1 AIRRCVAV
9 LGFAPGLL
17 ESQQRV
23 TVVLRDCIEREE
35 PHGLSS
41 FAMDD
46 SEQHDEH
53 RQQEQRQHQ
62 PPAHPCRL
70 PDDVVEQIL
79 CLLPVDQILRSGRT
93 SRAFSRAS
101 RAALQGAT
109 WAPDPAVA
117 GGSDDGAVRCGTHG
131 HTRCCRSAGD
141 SGTHTD
147 RIVVGTP
154 CLDLRSA
161 ADAVDCRA
169 LSVMLRRGFGKLEES
184 STADGGD
191 GAETNHHS
199 GASATRGR
207 KCILRG
213 LAVCSA
219 AVKDQ
224 AIARALE
231 LHGEG
236 LQILDLAGCRGL
248 DTSLTTEAV
257 RSRCKRLVALDLS
270 GGREIGCAPSAAML
284 RCAVGG
290 TLFEQEAG
298 LGLSRRHP
306 SCSPSVA
313 SLSIP
318 ASPARDNVLCCCQA
332 NTHHRLYDYHLVSLL
347 TGLGGRLMSLQL
359 RDRPFITDE
368 GIGAIAVACTQLQE
382 LDIGRRTGHTGNR
395 IMRTGSITGQAL
407 ATLSAAPCATLLVCL
422 GLRNRHCVGNM
433 ELRALG
439 THFPSLRRLDM
450 AGLVKVDDDV
460 LRALAST
467 LSLTHIDLSRAH
479 RVSASG
485 VSALAVGSPELACI
499 SLHGIAVADGAVRA
513 LCDACPMLRHINL
526 SLTRVTE
533 RSLRLLAM
541 KDGLRWVN
549 VRCCSGIGNDAVTA
563 KVLANFRSRLSPPKR
578 PRDRGTVLG
587 MERPEPQSRTRA
599 PSSSRRKPLGANSSG
614 SSVDSSGC
622 GGYQGPPDDVGQDS
636 AFHAQAAL
644 ALRPPLP
651 SGKRLHQ
658 LGPGNGGGGGGTRNA
673 SSDSENCSG
682 SIVRGDAPIDA
693 NGNAGGATKGGRAPP
708 SAEGGCTRRLG
719 TPGAALGNFEEGGEI
734 APRPSCRGPGGIRA
748 SPAKPAPAE
757 RLAGDSSQG
766 MTSSPEA
773 PLLLASTSPAPVNLE
788 TGERGKGRRAA
799 AIRQEGK
806 GHALTEEASAVQ
818 ATAVEEEAIPSLAGE
833 PAGAS
838 SRDHPPPLLPAG
850 VGDLSLGR
858 HRRRGG
864 SRSSSLR
871 EGTKGGED
879 SARTESQDGGRG
891 VAKGRGGGGERRV
904 DEETVVP
911 FDWATVPRSSGVGVL
926 GSWKGFRGLSGDLV
940 KNIIRELHPHAQ
952 VEFRPVSDF
961 LSGPHSR
968 KNTHGYLV

>member
-1 AIRRCVAV
+1 
-9 LGFAPGLL
+9 
-17 ESQQRV
+17 
-23 TVVLRDCIEREE
+23 
-35 PHGLSS
+35 
-41 FAMDD
+41 MDD

-62 PPAHPCRL
+62 PPARTCRL

-79 CLLPVDQILRSGRT
+79 CLLPVEQILRCGRT

-101 RAALQGAT
+101 QAALQGAT

-117 GGSDDGAVRCGTHG
+117 VGSDDGAVRCGTHG
-131 HTRCCRSAGD
+131 HTHCCRIAGD
-141 SGTHTD
+141 SGIHTD
-147 RIVVGTP
+147 SLVVGTP
-154 CLDLRSA
+154 CLDLRAA

-169 LSVMLRRGFGKLEES
+169 LSAMLRKGFGELEES
-184 STADGGD
+184 SSAGGGD
-191 GAETNHHS
+191 GAETDDHS
-199 GASATRGR
+199 GAPATRGR
-207 KCILRG
+207 KCVLRG

-219 AVKDQ
+219 AVRDQ

-236 LQILDLAGCRGL
+236 LQVLDLAGCRGL
-248 DTSLTTEAV
+248 DASLTMEAV

-270 GGREIGCAPSAAML
+270 GGRSFEGRGREEMGCVPSVAVP

-290 TLFEQEAG
+290 TSFEREVG

-318 ASPARDNVLCCCQA
+318 E
-332 NTHHRLYDYHLVSLL
+332 NTHHRLHDYHLVSLL
-347 TGLGGRLMSLQL
+347 TGLGGRLLSLQL

-382 LDIGRRTGHTGNR
+382 LDIGRRTGDTGNTM
-395 IMRTGSITGQAL
+395 MRTGSITGQAL
-407 ATLSAAPCATLLVCL
+407 ATLSAAPCAPLLVCL

-433 ELRALG
+433 DLRALG
-439 THFPSLRRLDM
+439 THFPSLRRLDL

-467 LSLTHIDLSRAH
+467 LSLTHIDISRAH
-479 RVSASG
+479 RVSVSG

-499 SLHGIAVADGAVRA
+499 SLHGTALADGAVRF
-513 LCDACPMLRHINL
+513 LCDACPRLRHINL

-533 RSLRLLAM
+533 RSLRLLAV
-541 KDGLRWVN
+541 KDSLRWVN

-563 KVLANFRSRLSPPKR
+563 KILANFRNRLSPPKH

-599 PSSSRRKPLGANSSG
+599 PSCSRRKPLGANSSG
-614 SSVDSSGC
+614 RSEDSSGC
-622 GGYQGPPDDVGQDS
+622 GGYQGRPGDVGQNL
-636 AFHAQAAL
+636 AIHAQAAL
-644 ALRPPLP
+644 ALRPSSP
-651 SGKRLHQ
+651 SSKRLHQ
-658 LGPGNGGGGGGTRNA
+658 FAPGNGGGGGVTKNA
-673 SSDSENCSG
+673 SYDTENCNG
-682 SIVRGDAPIDA
+682 SIVRGDTPIHA
-693 NGNAGGATKGGRAPP
+693 NSNAGRATTGGLAPP

-719 TPGAALGNFEEGGEI
+719 TPRAAQGSFDEGEEI
-734 APRPSCRGPGGIRA
+734 APRPSCRGPGGSRV

-766 MTSSPEA
+766 TTSSPVV
-773 PLLLASTSPAPVNLE
+773 PLLLASTSPAPADLE
-788 TGERGKGRRAA
+788 IGERGKGRRET
-799 AIRQEGK
+799 AIRQEGN
-806 GHALTEEASAVQ
+806 GHELVAEEASAIK
-818 ATAVEEEAIPSLAGE
+818 ATAAEEEAVPSLGGE

-838 SRDHPPPLLPAG
+838 SRDHPPPPPPPPLLPAG

-858 HRRRGG
+858 RRRRGG
-864 SRSSSLR
+864 SRSSSMR
-871 EGTKGGED
+871 EGTKGAEG
-879 SARTESQDGGRG
+879 SGGTGSQDGGRG

-904 DEETVVP
+904 EEEAVVP
-911 FDWATVPRSSGVGVL
+911 FDWDTVPRGSGVGVL

-952 VEFRPVSDF
+952 VEFRPESDF
-961 LSGPHSR
+961 LFGPHSR
-968 KNTHGYLV
+968 KNTHGYLVHTSKFGQAWVKFEVDGQGCVT

>member
-9 LGFAPGLL
+9 LGFTPGLL
-17 ESQQRV
+17 ESQRRV
-23 TVVLRDCIEREE
+23 TVVFRDCIEREE

-46 SEQHDEH
+46 SKQHDEH
-53 RQQEQRQHQ
+53 RQQEQREHQ
-62 PPAHPCRL
+62 PPARTCRL

-79 CLLPVDQILRSGRT
+79 CLLPVEQILRCGRT
-93 SRAFSRAS
+93 SRSFSRAS
-101 RAALQGAT
+101 LAALQGAT
-109 WAPDPAVA
+109 WAPDPAAAV
-117 GGSDDGAVRCGTHG
+117 GSDDGAVRCGTHG
-131 HTRCCRSAGD
+131 HTSCCRIAGD

-147 RIVVGTP
+147 SLVVGTP

-161 ADAVDCRA
+161 ADAVDCQA

-191 GAETNHHS
+191 GAETNDHS

-248 DTSLTTEAV
+248 DTSLTMEAV

-290 TLFEQEAG
+290 TLFEREAG

-318 ASPARDNVLCCCQA
+318 E

-347 TGLGGRLMSLQL
+347 TGLGGRLSSLQL

-395 IMRTGSITGQAL
+395 MMRTGSITGQAL
-407 ATLSAAPCATLLVCL
+407 ATLSTAPCATLLVCL

-433 ELRALG
+433 DLRALG
-439 THFPSLRRLDM
+439 THFPSLRRLDL
-450 AGLVKVDDDV
+450 AGLAKVDDDV

-467 LSLTHIDLSRAH
+467 LSLTHIDISRAH
-479 RVSASG
+479 RISVSG
-485 VSALAVGSPELACI
+485 VSALAVGSPGLACI
-499 SLHGIAVADGAVRA
+499 SLHGIALADGAVRA
-513 LCDACPMLRHINL
+513 LCNACPMLRHINL

-541 KDGLRWVN
+541 KDSLRWVN

-563 KVLANFRSRLSPPKR
+563 KVLANFRSRLSPPKH

-599 PSSSRRKPLGANSSG
+599 PGCSRRKPLGANSSG
-614 SSVDSSGC
+614 SSEDSSGC
-622 GGYQGPPDDVGQDS
+622 GGYQGLPDDVGQDS
-636 AFHAQAAL
+636 AIRAQAAL
-644 ALRPPLP
+644 ALRPSSPC
-651 SGKRLHQ
+651 SKRLHQ
-658 LGPGNGGGGGGTRNA
+658 L
-673 SSDSENCSG
+673 
-682 SIVRGDAPIDA
+682 AP
-693 NGNAGGATKGGRAPP
+693 
-708 SAEGGCTRRLG
+708 
-719 TPGAALGNFEEGGEI
+719 
-734 APRPSCRGPGGIRA
+734 
-748 SPAKPAPAE
+748 
-757 RLAGDSSQG
+757 
-766 MTSSPEA
+766 
-773 PLLLASTSPAPVNLE
+773 
-788 TGERGKGRRAA
+788 
-799 AIRQEGK
+799 
-806 GHALTEEASAVQ
+806 
-818 ATAVEEEAIPSLAGE
+818 
-833 PAGAS
+833 
-838 SRDHPPPLLPAG
+838 
-850 VGDLSLGR
+850 
-858 HRRRGG
+858 
-864 SRSSSLR
+864 
-871 EGTKGGED
+871 
-879 SARTESQDGGRG
+879 
-891 VAKGRGGGGERRV
+891 
-904 DEETVVP
+904 
-911 FDWATVPRSSGVGVL
+911 
-926 GSWKGFRGLSGDLV
+926 
-940 KNIIRELHPHAQ
+940 
-952 VEFRPVSDF
+952 
-961 LSGPHSR
+961 
-968 KNTHGYLV
+968 